1 MFKKISKFTL
11 LLIISFSTSIN
22 SKATTDSIITDTD
35 KLKPFN
41 WEVISGVEK
50 LVPTTDMSK
59 SKIKKLEEG
68 NAIYSEGIEM
78 MINKNYIEA
87 IEKFKLARKSYR
99 MPLRDNPHYYNYINI
114 NQALCYASSGKKS
127 DFAIALRSISLV
139 TSKIEKEKEWLYN
152 LANANKMIEEYDAA
166 ISNLTLAIRLD
177 ENYFQAYKDL
187 EAIHEIMGNN
197 SKAKR
202 IRDRMETNA
211 AKLIEKQQ
219 KKKRKNNGN
228 QRVDLEEKEF
238 SYKSLRPNIKTL
250 KIVKNDDPLKF
261 NKISLVKERSM
272 SKVQEGIESYNKG
285 VMSLKNQDY
294 ENAIEELRLAEKR
307 LKISKISDNGLN
319 FSRGQLSIAYLNIP
333 GKSKLGQVKRNLN
346 YITNRLYDSRD
357 WTYNMAVVNYDYGTR
372 VLERYK
378 KDPKK
383 WQDKAKQSQYLKNAI
398 KLFKLTIR
406 YDKLYLTPYQNL
418 AYIYQEL
425 GDENKA
431 QKYMKQFKKRRDELL
446 RSFDATTDG
455 FDREGTIFRIHLGTF
470 GEYEAPADMFDE
482 PFLITV
488 PINERQTSY
497 LAGMFEKFSEAKEYL
512 NKMREKGYEVTM
524 KAYKNGDDIDF

>member
-1 MFKKISKFTL
+1 MFKIFKIIFVSVIIILFISKFGHT
-11 LLIISFSTSIN
+11 N
-22 SKATTDSIITDTD
+22 
-35 KLKPFN
+35 
-41 WEVISGVEK
+41 EEK
-50 LVPTTDMSK
+50 IQIGLLVPMSG
-59 SKIKKLEEG
+59 E
-68 NAIYSEGIEM
+68 
-78 MINKNYIEA
+78 KN
-87 IEKFKLARKSYR
+87 
-99 MPLRDNPHYYNYINI
+99 
-114 NQALCYASSGKKS
+114 
-127 DFAIALRSISLV
+127 
-139 TSKIEKEKEWLYN
+139 
-152 LANANKMIEEYDAA
+152 
-166 ISNLTLAIRLD
+166 
-177 ENYFQAYKDL
+177 
-187 EAIHEIMGNN
+187 
-197 SKAKR
+197 
-202 IRDRMETNA
+202 
-211 AKLIEKQQ
+211 
-219 KKKRKNNGN
+219 
-228 QRVDLEEKEF
+228 
-238 SYKSLRPNIKTL
+238 
-250 KIVKNDDPLKF
+250 
-261 NKISLVKERSM
+261 
-272 SKVQEGIESYNKG
+272 
-285 VMSLKNQDY
+285 
-294 ENAIEELRLAEKR
+294 
-307 LKISKISDNGLN
+307 
-319 FSRGQLSIAYLNIP
+319 
-333 GKSKLGQVKRNLN
+333 KLGLVKRNLR
-346 YITNRLYDSRD
+346 YITNKLYDNRD

-431 QKYMKQFKKRRDELL
+431 QKYLKQFKKRRDELL